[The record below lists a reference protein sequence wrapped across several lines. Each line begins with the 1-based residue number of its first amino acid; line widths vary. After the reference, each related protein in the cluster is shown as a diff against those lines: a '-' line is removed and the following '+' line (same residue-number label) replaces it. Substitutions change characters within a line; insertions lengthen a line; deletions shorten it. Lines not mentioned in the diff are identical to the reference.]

1 MIGIVELVQVHCSS
15 PVYLSGD
22 ANDVVQ
28 MVAASEDDLFRLISD
43 QEFHMLRP
51 ICLPTV
57 D

>member
-1 MIGIVELVQVHCSS
+1 VTGIVELVQVHCSS